1 MNSNLPNHY
10 SGYFGILPKELFLY
24 IFKIATDQY
33 KYQTKYAHLLICPPI
48 LRADNRWNI
57 GDIILDIDEDSKW
70 THFIPIYNL
79 TYYKIVNK
87 NKKNGYTFDVIK
99 LNIVPLSV
107 NSHFG
112 TIDNTN
118 NTIYSRTCSCVWIIP
133 KKAFEYHIKKY
144 NILQIKEI
152 VKVRYT

>member
-1 MNSNLPNHY
+1 MYSNLPDHY

-24 IFKIATDQY
+24 IFKIASDQY
-33 KYQTKYAHLLICPPI
+33 NYQTKQADRLLRPPSS
-48 LRADNRWNI
+48 RPDNRWSV
-57 GDIILDIDEDSKW
+57 GDIIFDTDEDSKSNQ
-70 THFIPIYNL
+70 FIPIYNH
-79 TYYKIVNK
+79 TYYKIVTK

-118 NTIYSRTCSCVWIIP
+118 YNTIYSRTCSCDWIIP
-133 KKAFEYHIKKY
+133 KKVFEYHIKKY
-144 NILQIKEI
+144 NILQIKA
-152 VKVRYT
+152 Y